1 MLHKPWIVGAIGTLL
16 MTGSV
21 AGYWYFM
28 KHMEV
33 SLHTMETVKP
43 VRLLHSGEAIDA
55 SMLRIVRIAQAAHDP
70 RAVTDPRRLIGRRV
84 AVPISSEEELSDWKL
99 ADIRVTPLPAERYFS
114 FKTDAVM
121 NVNNMVRRGDRV
133 DVWVEFDQPKLID
146 TGSPQP
152 PGIGAVKIIEQLPV
166 TSVKTAEGAE
176 VVDTGTM
183 EAIVA
188 PDKIALQEARSRPNG
203 KPETN
208 TYIMSDEVYEAFVLG
223 KLAGSVKLALPDLT
237 SSEGKDGAGKVTE
250 LFRLLQAADAFS
262 SKKEPVRI
270 GSDLPASQAKR
281 ADAADSAELQEG
293 KPVKAKADTDAT
305 EKSWRKEE
313 RK

>member
-1 MLHKPWIVGAIGTLL
+1 MLHKPWMVGALGALL

-28 KHMEV
+28 KHTEI
-33 SLHTMETVKP
+33 SLHTIETVKP

-55 SMLRIVRIAQAAHDP
+55 TMLRVVRIAQAAHDP
-70 RAVTDPRRLIGRRV
+70 RASTDPQRLIGRRV
-84 AVPISSEEELSDWKL
+84 VIPISSEEELSDWKL

-114 FKTDAVM
+114 FKTDTVM

-133 DVWVEFDQPKLID
+133 DVWVEFDKPLMVD
-146 TGSPQP
+146 TGSLQP
-152 PGIGAVKIIEQLPV
+152 TGIGAIKIIERLPV

-183 EAIVA
+183 EAIVLS
-188 PDKIALQEARSRPNG
+188 DKTSLQEARARPSG

-223 KLAGSVKLALPDLT
+223 KIAGNIKLALPDLT
-237 SSEGKDGAGKVTE
+237 SREEREGEGKVTE
-250 LFRLLQAADAFS
+250 LFTLLKGADAFS
-262 SKKEPVRI
+262 VKKEPVRV
-270 GSDLPASQAKR
+270 GSELPGSQTRPAE
-281 ADAADSAELQEG
+281 AAGQTSPPAPETTG
-293 KPVKAKADTDAT
+293 KPAGT
-305 EKSWRKEE
+305 EAFREE
-313 RK
+313 NKR